1 MNYLTLPAYA
11 DTKGTINVVVEVSKG
26 TYDKYEI
33 DEHTGDKLTCVRTL
47 HKGFPKDCKYAYN
60 YGFIPSTYAED
71 HDQLDAIILCSE
83 KIEPLTVVKC
93 KVVGVVPTIDTGEI
107 DDKIICVPENSELIK
122 NTKLFKKYLNEAIK
136 YLKYYKY
143 PDQKAT
149 LVKEFLGP
157 IEAYSIIDKH
167 LIGQKQPLVTNL
179 PKGDPF
185 GVSIDRI
192 NF

>member
-1 MNYLTLPAYA
+1 MNYLTLPTYA
-11 DTKGTINVVVEVSKG
+11 DTNGTVNVVVEICKG
-26 TYDKYEI
+26 TYDKYEVE
-33 DEHTGDKLTCVRTL
+33 EHTGDKLICVRTL
-47 HKGFPKDCKYAYN
+47 HKGLPRDCKYAYN

-71 HDQLDAIILCSE
+71 HDQLDAIILCEE

-93 KVVGVVPTIDTGEI
+93 KVMGVVPTIDTGEI
-107 DDKIICVPENSELIK
+107 DDKIICVPENSKLLK
-122 NTKLFKKYLNEAIK
+122 NPKLFRKYLTEAIK

-157 IEAYSIIDKH
+157 IEAYSIIDRH
-167 LIGQKQPLVTNL
+167 RIEQKQSQSVIS
-179 PKGDPF
+179 KGDPF
-185 GVSIDRI
+185 GTAIDRV